1 MKSVLVTLLLT
12 LTLVSGGLAQY
23 EYEEEYY
30 NYDDYNEYEEYN
42 DYNYK
47 VRPHRYIG
55 IGM

>member
-1 MKSVLVTLLLT
+1 MRSVQVSLLL
-12 LTLVSGGLAQY
+12 LVSGILAQY

-30 NYDDYNEYEEYN
+30 DYDDYNEYEQYN

-55 IGM
+55 M